1 MEVKDTP
8 AKGMVEVGAVVLQWF
23 NLKDLMFTSHII
35 MVMVVVVTEIR
46 AVVDMEIRAVVDMA
60 IKEVDMEIRVAVV
73 TEIKEVAVMRSR
85 FRPEEVVMTIKG
97 MGKNML
103 TSNPSFQQGVAMVE
117 VNP

>member
-35 MVMVVVVTEIR
+35 MVMVEAVTEIKVVADTEIR
-46 AVVDMEIRAVVDMA
+46 AVADMA

-73 TEIKEVAVMRSR
+73 TEIKEVAVMRSQ
-85 FRPEEVVMTIKG
+85 FKPEEVVMIIKG
-97 MGKNML
+97 MGTNML
-103 TSNPSFQQGVAMVE
+103 TSSPSFQQGVAMVE
-117 VNP
+117 ANL